1 VREGVMVA
9 DDDPHMRRLLL
20 ATLRQ
25 FAFVPIDAANAQG
38 GHGRGADAARIDL
51 VIADLVLPEMSDA
64 ETGRRHFEQPQLKAV
79 CLRVNASALL
89 DAPAPTRP
97 LSLNG
102 LCETLASLH
111 HADVT
116 GQCDLRRWYS
126 MAIGGVSD
134 DLRAQAW
141 DLFTRLTPI
150 DAEMNHMNSAI
161 LIFAELPHGGALDQ
175 KGCDPTV
182 ENPRNRK
189 LTGTWQF
196 ARLRQPPWP
205 SA

>member
-1 VREGVMVA
+1 VREGLMVA

-20 ATLRQ
+20 ASLRQ
-25 FAFVPIDAANAQG
+25 FGFVPIDAANAQG

-51 VIADLVLPEMSDA
+51 MLEDLVVPKVSEA
-64 ETGRRHFEQPQLKAV
+64 ELGRWRFKQPQLKAV

-89 DAPAPTRP
+89 DASVPRP

-102 LCETLASLH
+102 LCNALASLH

-134 DLRAQAW
+134 DLRTQARG
-141 DLFTRLTPI
+141 LFARTVPI
-150 DAEMNHMNSAI
+150 DPDMNRMNSVI
-161 LIFAELPHGGALDQ
+161 LIFAELPHDGFDQ
-175 KGCDPTV
+175 EKH
-182 ENPRNRK
+182 RK

-196 ARLRQPPWP
+196 ARLDQPWP

>member
-1 VREGVMVA
+1 MVA

-20 ATLRQ
+20 ASLRQ
-25 FAFVPIDAANAQG
+25 FGFVPIDAANAQG

-51 VIADLVLPEMSDA
+51 MLEDLVVPEVSDA
-64 ETGRRHFEQPQLKAV
+64 EMGRRRFKQPQLKAV

-89 DAPAPTRP
+89 DAPAPRP
-97 LSLNG
+97 LSLNA
-102 LCETLASLH
+102 LCNTLASLH

-116 GQCDLRRWYS
+116 GQYDLRRWYS

-134 DLRAQAW
+134 DLRAQAR
-141 DLFTRLTPI
+141 DLFARILPI
-150 DAEMNHMNSAI
+150 DADMHRMNSVI
-161 LIFAELPHGGALDQ
+161 LIFAELPRDASAQ
-175 KGCDPTV
+175 EK
-182 ENPRNRK
+182 RRK

-196 ARLRQPPWP
+196 ARLNRPWP